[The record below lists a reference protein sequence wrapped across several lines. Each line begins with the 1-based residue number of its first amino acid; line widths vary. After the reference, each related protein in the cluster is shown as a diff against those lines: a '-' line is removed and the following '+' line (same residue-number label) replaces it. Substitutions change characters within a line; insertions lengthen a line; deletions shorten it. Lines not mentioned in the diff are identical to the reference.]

1 MVKEALMQQLEAG
14 LIRRSTSEWASPLHV
29 VIKPDGTIR
38 LTVDYKIL
46 NAAIEFDAYPMP
58 NTHKLLQEITQSKWF
73 SKFDFLK
80 AYHQIPVERKSIKY
94 TAFICDK
101 AVQIIAV
108 HATTNEPNTY
118 EAHRQTQQLDP
129 DIQFIKNFWRTNM
142 RSLKM

>member
-1 MVKEALMQQLEAG
+1 MVKEALTQQLEAG

-46 NAAIEFDAYPMP
+46 NAAIEYDAYPMP

-94 TAFICDK
+94 TAFICEFGLFEYL
-101 AVQIIAV
+101 AMPMGI
-108 HATTNEPNTY
+108 
-118 EAHRQTQQLDP
+118 
-129 DIQFIKNFWRTNM
+129 RTFGNGM
-142 RSLKM
+142 VPKVCRHHDD